1 MNDYKILK
9 HLWCIFKEKNYKSDI
24 FIIKIWILN
33 DLTKENE
40 ILIFHFEKKE
50 ILLNQIIF
58 EIKKYQKIDN
68 LILEISNKIKI
79 ENKIES
85 KKLFETLD
93 KIKNK
98 WNTRKNC
105 YKIKKNRSTF
115 SKKKLKVL

>member
-1 MNDYKILK
+1 MKY
-9 HLWCIFKEKNYKSDI
+9 
-24 FIIKIWILN
+24 
-33 DLTKENE
+33 
-40 ILIFHFEKKE
+40 IFHFEKKE

-93 KIKNK
+93 KNKNK
-98 WNTRKNC
+98 
-105 YKIKKNRSTF
+105 
-115 SKKKLKVL
+115 